1 MGTRIQDPIPE
12 WATHLAVIHKDGT
25 VETGPK
31 DDLLPAVSPHQKS
44 PSHTGHQPITDHQL
58 DKVLKSGALYASCV
72 SPKAFFH
79 RPCPQYLKLL
89 RDARLI

>member
-25 VETGPK
+25 VETGSK

-44 PSHTGHQPITDHQL
+44 PPHTGHQPIMDHQL
-58 DKVLKSGALYASCV
+58 DKVLIDMQGVNVAYGDRKVCTIW
-72 SPKAFFH
+72 
-79 RPCPQYLKLL
+79 LL
-89 RDARLI
+89 F